1 MNHLKFQR
9 GLRSTA
15 EERVGKRCA
24 NLRVLNSYWINQDGV
39 YKYYEVI
46 LVDPNHKALSVVLS
60 FFMRLFMAI
69 QIRRDPKINWIT
81 APVHKRREARGLTSI
96 GKQVCC
102 IHSLFLLY
110 QTNKIYR
117 TVVLAKDTGTTT
129 RLVWLPGKSTTPSAF
144 VATGDRVHPSPF
156 MYSFLYPPVIHG
168 ISMLLMHVCRAS
180 ELTPI
185 AALAF
190 MLRPLL

>member
-46 LVDPNHKALSVVLS
+46 LVDPNHKAVSVVLS

-102 IHSLFLLY
+102 IHSLFYYIKLTRSTEPWSW
-110 QTNKIYR
+110 QR
-117 TVVLAKDTGTTT
+117 TPVQPHASCGYLEKAQH
-129 RLVWLPGKSTTPSAF
+129 PQPS
-144 VATGDRVHPSPF
+144 S
-156 MYSFLYPPVIHG
+156 LPVIVFPHLPSC
-168 ISMLLMHVCRAS
+168 IAFFTLLLSMVSQCSLCMYVALQSSHQSQRSLLC
-180 ELTPI
+180 
-185 AALAF
+185 
-190 MLRPLL
+190 